1 MSTREVAA
9 LLGLSDK
16 TLANWRCSEEGR
28 GPPFHKFGGRVR
40 YKRSEVLAW
49 IDENRHCTTLEY
61 RSDVRVVSEAQ
72 ATRRAVALAAIDRE
86 RAELW
91 QRIADLNAQAET
103 LE

>member
-1 MSTREVAA
+1 
-9 LLGLSDK
+9 
-16 TLANWRCSEEGR
+16 
-28 GPPFHKFGGRVR
+28 
-40 YKRSEVLAW
+40 VLAW

-61 RSDVRVVSEAQ
+61 GPHVRVVSEAQ
-72 ATRRAVALAAIDRE
+72 GTRRAAELAAIDRE